1 MATSELS
8 CVAGHQHFISRRS
21 SRPRAPLPPPLNA
34 ALFYFVFIRDF
45 VFGRGGLEA
54 ATAGTHTHDDRG
66 RSNVAP
72 SLSLFCPRP
81 RCRLFMPP
89 RLARSPFVFT
99 VPALCSRDDGER
111 WDDRGGGRGAG
122 RRGAARQRR
131 DINLYLYLSIADDS
145 LVLEDALMMSNPLLE
160 GLGNAKTTRNHNSS
174 RFGKYI
180 QVFITPNNEATI
192 IIGARI
198 TSFLLE
204 KVRERRQ
211 RRDQGDLPASS
222 WIRWRRIR
230 LNVIATLSPPDDAPH
245 RRLLSLT
252 RRVRR
257 LLGAAT
263 AGLSASGARRRAAR
277 GRAQLPRPLSAPQGS
292 DARGD
297 RGPQGAVAVAAFVH
311 RRRVRPPPPRSRPP
325 AAVARSRLVV
335 WGGRSVPTASRLG
348 CARGTR
354 ARAPVCVVP
363 LSRSLAS
370 RAHSPNRCV
379 SLALAL
385 AVSLARPGPAQ
396 AHDDQ
401 GLHHRGA
408 HG

>member
-21 SRPRAPLPPPLNA
+21 SRPRAPLPPPLSA
-34 ALFYFVFIRDF
+34 ALFYFVFNRDF
-45 VFGRGGLEA
+45 VFGRGGKEA

-81 RCRLFMPP
+81 RCRLFTPP
-89 RLARSPFVFT
+89 RLARSSFVFT
-99 VPALCSRDDGER
+99 VSPLCSRVDGER

-122 RRGAARQRR
+122 RHGAARQRR

-145 LVLEDALMMSNPLLE
+145 LVLEEALMMSNPLLE

-204 KVRERRQ
+204 KVRERMQ

-230 LNVIATLSPPDDAPH
+230 LSVIATLSPPDDAPH

-257 LLGAAT
+257 LLRAAT

-297 RGPQGAVAVAAFVH
+297 RGPQGAVAVAASSTVAAFVH
-311 RRRVRPPPPRSRPP
+311 RRRGRGRPLRLPARVWSSGEEGAFRPRRDS
-325 AAVARSRLVV
+325 AAREAHARARVCVWHVSLARSLLALTH
-335 WGGRSVPTASRLG
+335 PTG
-348 CARGTR
+348 
-354 ARAPVCVVP
+354 
-363 LSRSLAS
+363 
-370 RAHSPNRCV
+370 CV